1 MLSNRQLQIIKLLE
15 DSGEVLTADWISKK
29 LNISI
34 RTLRNDI
41 RFIRKEAKAYGINL
55 KSISGKGYKLE
66 IISQELYNSKIYEK
80 KTFQK
85 ALDFSDQEFRIYYL
99 LRRFLL
105 EKNYILLENLEK
117 EMFVSK
123 STIKND
129 LKIVKKALAS
139 YDLSLENRPHYGL
152 YVKGPEYKKRLC
164 FSNYLL
170 HKNNHVKKTTTD
182 YIGKEFLYHIKSI
195 IIKNIKNFNVTL
207 SDISLENLATH
218 IAIACIRLK
227 EKFVIDEINLDLEK
241 KHPFEAVVA
250 KSIIKDIE
258 LDIGLKFPRSEI
270 AYIILHLA
278 GTKLLSKEEIF
289 SYSNKDETKEIID
302 EILKSLKKELN
313 WNFYHDNEFIHS
325 LALHIRP
332 AINRIKYGLNIHNPL
347 LKEIK
352 KAFPSAFEGAI
363 IAVKCIEKK
372 LGVKISED
380 EIGFIALH
388 IGTALEREKI
398 KTFKNV
404 LIVCASGI
412 GSAKLLSYRLKNNF
426 SNYINIVDTI
436 SYYQLEDYNL
446 SNIDFII
453 STIPITKT
461 FDIPVLTV
469 NTFLSESD
477 IENIS
482 NYLVFGDLYDEQD
495 FLDPSRIFLN
505 IEFNDKESVIRFLC
519 EELYKQNLVTKKY
532 VHLVLEREKLAP
544 TSYGNLVAIPHPIT
558 PSTDKTFWT
567 VCTLKQPILWDEDHP
582 VQFVCLL
589 NVKKGAKKTLD
600 FMYDRLIRIIN
611 SKSVIEKI
619 IKCESKEELI
629 DILYKF

>member
-1 MLSNRQLQIIKLLE
+1 M
-15 DSGEVLTADWISKK
+15 
-29 LNISI
+29 
-34 RTLRNDI
+34 
-41 RFIRKEAKAYGINL
+41 
-55 KSISGKGYKLE
+55 
-66 IISQELYNSKIYEK
+66 
-80 KTFQK
+80 
-85 ALDFSDQEFRIYYL
+85 
-99 LRRFLL
+99 
-105 EKNYILLENLEK
+105 
-117 EMFVSK
+117 
-123 STIKND
+123 
-129 LKIVKKALAS
+129 
-139 YDLSLENRPHYGL
+139 
-152 YVKGPEYKKRLC
+152 
-164 FSNYLL
+164 
-170 HKNNHVKKTTTD
+170 
-182 YIGKEFLYHIKSI
+182 
-195 IIKNIKNFNVTL
+195 
-207 SDISLENLATH
+207 
-218 IAIACIRLK
+218 
-227 EKFVIDEINLDLEK
+227 
-241 KHPFEAVVA
+241 
-250 KSIIKDIE
+250 
-258 LDIGLKFPRSEI
+258 
-270 AYIILHLA
+270 
-278 GTKLLSKEEIF
+278 
-289 SYSNKDETKEIID
+289 
-302 EILKSLKKELN
+302 
-313 WNFYHDNEFIHS
+313 
-325 LALHIRP
+325 
-332 AINRIKYGLNIHNPL
+332 
-347 LKEIK
+347 
-352 KAFPSAFEGAI
+352 
-363 IAVKCIEKK
+363 
-372 LGVKISED
+372 
-380 EIGFIALH
+380 
-388 IGTALEREKI
+388 
-398 KTFKNV
+398 
-404 LIVCASGI
+404 
-412 GSAKLLSYRLKNNF
+412 KNNF